1 MTHITIL
8 EHCESVGK
16 DKYGLTNC
24 RLCPADV
31 RIECHKQVPLT
42 YEAIRDKEAR
52 MLELLNPPK
61 PVL

>member
-1 MTHITIL
+1 VTHITIF

-31 RIECHKQVPLT
+31 RIECQKQVPLT
-42 YEAIRDKEAR
+42 YEAIIEKEAR
-52 MLELLNPPK
+52 MLELLNSLK
-61 PVL
+61 SVL